1 MLVVWCLDFMYD
13 NELGLPQRPRQ
24 HAGVCNAFP
33 KTMIRYSVCIAV
45 IIEAAKN
52 QKLTQ
57 RFFMLK
63 HDSYPIRRIRT
74 TKSNLLADIFA
85 LGSGNQFDA
94 SSIEI
99 GYRRLLIRMLQER
112 GHLSKFFVF

>member
-74 TKSNLLADIFA
+74 TKLNRLADIFA

-99 GYRRLLIRMLQER
+99 G
-112 GHLSKFFVF
+112 